1 MMYES
6 LQTAGGRK
14 TLAAMIAGLIVL
26 TAVPAIV
33 QGVLT
38 RRWKG
43 KGDIAGAA
51 ERLVEFPTHFGDWQ
65 QQGDEEQVPE
75 EALRELQCAGCF
87 NRHYVNQRLG
97 RDVTVIVMVGPA
109 GPLIRHPPEICY
121 GNRANQLLEKPTD
134 VELTTSDTVQHR
146 LRLLRY
152 ANPRSVSGE
161 FSVCYGW
168 TETGTWDVP
177 AYPRLEY
184 GGAPM
189 LFKMQVLTTDAV
201 PKDGGLPTA
210 TARFLNDFLPLLRD
224 QTLATH

>member
-1 MMYES
+1 MYEALHS
-6 LQTAGGRK
+6 RSGRR
-14 TLAAMIAGLIVL
+14 TLAAMLVGLVVL
-26 TAVPAIV
+26 TSVPAIV

-38 RRWKG
+38 RRWSG
-43 KGDIAGAA
+43 KADISGAA
-51 ERLVEFPTHFGDWQ
+51 DRLVAFPTQFGDWQ
-65 QQGDEEQVPE
+65 QQGDEEKVPE

-121 GNRANQLLEKPTD
+121 GNMANQLLAKPVD
-134 VELTTSDTVQHR
+134 VELTTTDSVQHR

-152 ANPRSVSGE
+152 ANPRAVSGE

-168 TETGTWDVP
+168 AETGTWNVP
-177 AYPRLEY
+177 AYPRIEY

-189 LFKMQVLTTDAV
+189 LFKMQVLTTDTV
-201 PKDGGLPTA
+201 PKDGSLPTA
-210 TARFLNDFLPLLRD
+210 TTQFLNDFLPLLRD
-224 QTLATH
+224 RTLAAR

>member
-1 MMYES
+1 MFGKFQSPREK
-6 LQTAGGRK
+6 K
-14 TLAAMIAGLIVL
+14 TLVAMLAGLVVL

-38 RRWKG
+38 RRWQ
-43 KGDIAGAA
+43 GAA
-51 ERLVEFPTHFGDWQ
+51 DLSGASSRLKEFPSQFGDWQ
-65 QQGDEEQVPE
+65 QRGDDETVPD
-75 EALRELQCAGCF
+75 EALRELQCAGYF

-121 GNRANQLLEKPTD
+121 GNRANKLLANPVD
-134 VELTTSDTVQHR
+134 VELTTSDAKTHK

-152 ANPRSVSGE
+152 ANPRAISGE

-168 TETGTWDVP
+168 SETGSWSVP
-177 AYPRLEY
+177 AYPRLEF
-184 GGAPM
+184 GGAPL

-201 PKDGGLPTA
+201 PKEGGLPIA
-210 TARFLNDFLPLLRD
+210 TDRFLSDFLPLLRD
-224 QTLATH
+224 QALHAR

>member
-1 MMYES
+1 MYES
-6 LQTAGGRK
+6 LQSPAGKK
-14 TLAAMIAGLIVL
+14 TLGAMLVGLLLL
-26 TAVPAIV
+26 TAVPAVV

-38 RRWKG
+38 RRWSG
-43 KGDIAGAA
+43 KADLSGAA
-51 ERLVEFPTHFGDWQ
+51 ARLVEFPSQFGDWK

-121 GNRANQLLEKPTD
+121 GNRANTLLDKPVD
-134 VELTTSDTVQHR
+134 VELTTSDSVSHR

-152 ANPRSVSGE
+152 ANPRAMSGE
-161 FSVCYGW
+161 FSVVYGW
-168 TETGTWDVP
+168 SQNGAWDVP
-177 AYPRLEY
+177 AYPRVEF
-184 GGAPM
+184 GAAPL
-189 LFKMQVLTTDAV
+189 LFKMQVLTTDSV

-210 TARFLNDFLPLLRD
+210 TAKFLSDFLPLLRD
-224 QTLATH
+224 RTLTAR

>member
-1 MMYES
+1 MYGMW
-6 LQTAGGRK
+6 QTTRGKITIAAMLVG
-14 TLAAMIAGLIVL
+14 LAAL
-26 TAVPAIV
+26 TAAPAVV

-38 RRWKG
+38 RRWSATT
-43 KGDIAGAA
+43 DLSGAA
-51 ERLVEFPTHFGDWQ
+51 TQLVDFPAHFGDWQ
-65 QQGDEEQVPE
+65 QQGEEEKVPE

-121 GNRANQLLEKPTD
+121 GNRANQLLAKPVD
-134 VELTTSDTVQHR
+134 VELTTSDAVHHR

-152 ANPRSVSGE
+152 ANPRAVSGE

-168 TETGTWDVP
+168 SENGAWDAP
-177 AYPRLEY
+177 AYPRVVF

-189 LFKMQVLTTDAV
+189 LFKMQVLTTDSL
-201 PKDGGLPTA
+201 PKDGGLPPA
-210 TARFLNDFLPLLRD
+210 TAQFLNDFLPLLRD
-224 QTLATH
+224 KTGAVR

>member
-1 MMYES
+1 MLVS
-6 LQTAGGRK
+6 LI
-14 TLAAMIAGLIVL
+14 LL

-38 RRWKG
+38 RRWR
-43 KGDIAGAA
+43 GAA
-51 ERLVEFPTHFGDWQ
+51 DISGAAARLTEFPSQFGDWQ
-65 QQGDEEQVPE
+65 QQGDEEKVPE

-97 RDVTVIVMVGPA
+97 RDVTVIVMVGHA

-121 GNRANQLLEKPTD
+121 GNRANELLAKPVD
-134 VELTTSDTVQHR
+134 VELTTSDSVSHR

-152 ANPRSVSGE
+152 ANPRAVSGE

-168 TETGTWDVP
+168 SENGTWDVP
-177 AYPRLEY
+177 AYPRVEY
-184 GGAPM
+184 GGASM

-210 TARFLNDFLPLLRD
+210 TSRFLNDLLPLLRD
-224 QTLATH
+224 QVLSAR

>member
-1 MMYES
+1 MYEI
-6 LQTAGGRK
+6 LQSPRGRK
-14 TLAAMIAGLIVL
+14 TIAAMLVGLVLL
-26 TAVPAIV
+26 TAIPAVV

-38 RRWKG
+38 RRWS
-43 KGDIAGAA
+43 GAA
-51 ERLVEFPTHFGDWQ
+51 DISVAASRLVEFPAQFGDWQ
-65 QQGDEEQVPE
+65 QQGDEEKVPE

-121 GNRANQLLEKPTD
+121 GNRANELLAPPVD
-134 VELTTSDTVQHR
+134 VEFTTSDAKLHR

-152 ANPRSVSGE
+152 ANPRAVSGE

-168 TETGTWDVP
+168 SESGKWDVP
-177 AYPRLEY
+177 AYPRVEY

-210 TARFLNDFLPLLRD
+210 TARFLDDFLPLLRD
-224 QTLATH
+224 RQFPVH

>member
-1 MMYES
+1 MV
-6 LQTAGGRK
+6 
-14 TLAAMIAGLIVL
+14 AGLVVL

-38 RRWKG
+38 RRWSG
-43 KGDIAGAA
+43 KADLSGAA
-51 ERLVEFPTHFGDWQ
+51 ARLAEFPTKFGDWQ
-65 QQGDEEQVPE
+65 QQGDDEQVPE
-75 EALRELQCAGCF
+75 EALRELQSAGCF

-121 GNRANQLLEKPTD
+121 GNMANQLVAKPVD
-134 VELTTSDTVQHR
+134 IDLTTSDSVSHR

-152 ANPRSVSGE
+152 ANPRAVSGE

-168 TETGTWDVP
+168 SENGVWDAP
-177 AYPRLEY
+177 AYPRVVY

-189 LFKMQVLTTDAV
+189 LYKMQVLTTDAV
-201 PKDGGLPTA
+201 PKEGGLPTA

-224 QTLATH
+224 RTLAAR